1 MAAKAITAG
10 RERYYRR
17 DIALGDGARGT
28 ELTVS
33 SSVPGVPPGVWHG
46 QAAAALGLS
55 GIVSDAQMRA
65 LFGLGMH
72 PDAVAIVT
80 QRLGEGA
87 SLKQAMRAAKLGP
100 AVPQLADFSP
110 LDREIEE
117 VLEEVSEQLCRPLTK
132 AETRDVRMRCAARA
146 YQAEYHRA
154 PADGAELRRF
164 LTARTGPQ
172 RRALTG
178 YDLTFSSEELS
189 LLFALGGPDVRR
201 TVLEVL
207 AQARSETLA
216 WIEHNALAVR
226 TGPGGTAQ
234 LRAEPGLLATVY
246 LHYES
251 RAGDPMLH
259 EHVVISPRVKGPDG
273 RWRNLDSRLLLRDV
287 VAASELFN
295 QRALELVCSRLG
307 LVTEEVEVTAG
318 QRPVMR
324 IAGIDPRLRAT
335 FAQRGNAVRTAAD
348 ALFDDYRR
356 RHGRQPHGSARYTL
370 LERARTQSSPAKRKA
385 RCLDD
390 LLAAWRRRAIAATDR
405 ATVDQLLATG
415 QAAAHARAQARPA
428 PAVFDVAA
436 AAEDV
441 LAVVAARRTT
451 FRRRHVLAE
460 ARRYLMRTLAGAT
473 APPGAAEEITD
484 RVLAHGDCLDI
495 TPPEINPPHPDLTR
509 ADGTSVYRPIGSQ
522 TFTTHSLLA
531 AENRLLAAARRS
543 VIPPVGR
550 GTFARVAAL
559 HRGPMDAG
567 QRALASSFAC
577 SEQLLLAGLGPAGAG
592 KTTAMRL
599 VAAAVDAAGGRLI
612 PLAPSSRAAKVLG
625 DDLQRRAY
633 TLHSWLHQRIRLP
646 DGKQGGK
653 DDFRLRPGDVVLV
666 DEAGMAGTLLLD
678 RVLADAAAAGAVV
691 RLLGDPHQLAAVE
704 AGGALRLISRAG
716 DAVELDRLHRFRVPG
731 EADASLTLRDGDDSR
746 AAFAWYR
753 DKGRIV
759 AGNPDAMSDAVFTA
773 WAADLEKGLS
783 SLMTAADTATV
794 TALNARAQA
803 WHIAAGTV
811 DTSHAAALRAGQH
824 AHPGDVIV
832 TRLNRRRMLVR
843 GGRDFVKN
851 GDTWTVTKI
860 LPDGDVIARHTRH
873 RGRIRLPADYLAAQC
888 ELGYASTIHRAQG
901 MTVDTSHALASAR
914 STREGVYVQLTRGAR
929 TNRLYV
935 AIDDGDHLD
944 HVLASI
950 AARRRVQLSAT
961 ESIAAL
967 QREISAPGTLSAEFA
982 DVAERATTARLTGL
996 LEHCLGAD
1004 RAATFLA
1011 ADAYP
1016 ALIRA
1021 LADAER
1027 AGFDLP
1033 RLLNRTVPAR
1043 GFADADDPA
1052 ALLTWRLRQH
1062 LKDATEAQQDDR
1074 PRPLA
1079 ALTLT
1084 QLHTLTR
1091 LAASHRAVA
1100 REALTA
1106 AEAAFTHLPAPV
1118 TTRAG
1123 HTHPAWDQRPLG
1135 GLSRR
1140 ELAAHLAT
1148 VRTQL
1153 RHTQADRTELSAA
1166 ARHHITDLTR
1176 ESQLRRALT
1185 WRDLAREDFQREQ
1198 ATRAAAPGATSLA
1211 AIRRTLKTRQTAT
1224 HQRRQWAR
1232 AALARAD
1239 AVSDKIYAELR
1250 FRERLPDHLPHR
1262 PNHRGE
1268 IPDWVADSHALSHP
1282 GTPAHWRTH
1291 LAERHRILA
1300 RSLADRGHTLAAAP
1314 PAWARPLGPPPSTS
1328 TPRRRHVWAITA
1340 ALVELWGT
1348 RHAITGVPGLGSR
1361 PDDPSDAAAWDD
1373 LDARVRALTGRRRPL
1388 HLPPSD
1394 APASVMIAAALDHL
1408 DAPPPG
1414 GFLPVHPALRDPLGI
1429 ALLSHGAL
1437 DARLARRALAAVLA
1451 GEALPEA
1458 WMEEITAPGDGDG
1471 DEDEQRTY
1479 TRLLIAISDYRR
1491 RHRRAGPD
1499 VLGPRPAG
1507 LDGED
1512 WDHLTDAIDLYT
1524 HARVQ
1529 HRLEQM
1535 RARTTAERA
1544 ALLPP
1549 TSPQRQQPPPGTNRP
1564 GHRPRPAEQGEHA
1577 LHIRTRPHPTG
1588 GPHPGRPGRGD
1599 R

>member
-1 MAAKAITAG
+1 MTANAFTAG
-10 RERYYRR
+10 RERYYRLG
-17 DIALGDGARGT
+17 IARGDGAPGA

-46 QAAAALGLS
+46 QAAAALGLA
-55 GIVSDAQMRA
+55 GLVSDAQMRA

-72 PDAVAIVT
+72 PDAVAIVA
-80 QRLGEGA
+80 QHLSEGD

-100 AVPQLADFSP
+100 AVPRLREVSP
-110 LDREIEE
+110 LDREIEQ
-117 VLEEVSEQLCRPLTK
+117 VLEQVGERLCRPLTK
-132 AETRDVRMRCAARA
+132 AETRQVRMRCAGRA
-146 YQAEYHRA
+146 FEAEYHRA
-154 PADGAELRRF
+154 PADGAELGRY
-164 LTARTGPQ
+164 LAARSGPQ
-172 RRALTG
+172 RRAITG
-178 YDLTFSSEELS
+178 YDLTFSNEELS

-201 TVLEVL
+201 TVLEAL

-216 WIEHNALAVR
+216 WIEDNALAVR
-226 TGPGGTAQ
+226 TGPGGVAQ

-307 LVTEEVEVTAG
+307 LATEEVEVTPG

-324 IAGIDPRLRAT
+324 IVGIDRRLRAV
-335 FAQRGNAVRTAAD
+335 FAQRSHTVRTMAD
-348 ALFDDYRR
+348 ALFDAYRR
-356 RHGRQPHGSARYTL
+356 RHGRQPATAARTRL
-370 LERARTQSSPAKRKA
+370 QWQATVKTRPPKRRARS
-385 RCLDD
+385 LDD
-390 LLAAWRRRAIAATDR
+390 LLADWRSRAIAVTDHT
-405 ATVDQLLATG
+405 TVDNLLATAR
-415 QAAAHARAQARPA
+415 AAARNRPA
-428 PAVFDVAA
+428 PAAFDLTAA
-436 AAEDV
+436 ADEV
-441 LAVVAARRTT
+441 LAAVTERRTT

-484 RVLAHGDCLDI
+484 RVLAHGDCVDI

-531 AENRLLAAARRS
+531 AENRLLAAARTS

-550 GTFARVAAL
+550 GAFARVAAL

-625 DDLQRRAY
+625 DDLQRRAH
-633 TLHSWLHQRIRLP
+633 TLHSWLHQRTRLP
-646 DGKQGGK
+646 DAKQGGR

-704 AGGALRLISRAG
+704 AGGALRLISRAAG
-716 DAVELDRLHRFRVPG
+716 GTVELDRLHRFRVPG
-731 EADASLTLRDGDDSR
+731 EADASLILRDGDDHR
-746 AAFAWYR
+746 AAFSWYR

-759 AGNPDAMSDAVFTA
+759 AGNHDAMSDAVFTA
-773 WAADLEKGLS
+773 WASDLTKGLS

-794 TALNARAQA
+794 TALNQRAQA

-811 DTSHAAALRAGQH
+811 DTGQAAALRAGQH
-824 AHPGDVIV
+824 AHVGDVIV

-851 GDTWTVTKI
+851 GDTWRVTKI
-860 LPDGDVIARHTRH
+860 LPDGDAIVRHTRH
-873 RGRIRLPADYLAAQC
+873 RGRIRLPADYLASQC

-914 STREGVYVQLTRGAR
+914 STREGVYVQLTRGTR

-935 AIDDGDHLD
+935 ALDDGDHLD
-944 HVLASI
+944 DVLASI
-950 AARRRVQLSAT
+950 AARRRAQLSAT
-961 ESIAAL
+961 ESITAL
-967 QREISAPGTLSAEFA
+967 QREISAPGQLSAEFA

-996 LEHCLGAD
+996 LEHTLGAD

-1021 LADAER
+1021 LHTAER
-1027 AGFDLP
+1027 ARFDLP
-1033 RLLNRTVPAR
+1033 RLLTRTVPAR
-1043 GFADADDPA
+1043 GFTDADDPS

-1062 LKDATEAQQDDR
+1062 LNEATEAQRDDR

-1084 QLHTLTR
+1084 QLHTLTQ

-1100 REALTA
+1100 REALKA
-1106 AEAAFTHLPAPV
+1106 ADAAFTHLPAPV

-1166 ARHHITDLTR
+1166 ARHHITDLAR

-1185 WRDLAREDFQREQ
+1185 WRDRAREDFQREQ

-1211 AIRRTLKTRQTAT
+1211 QVRRTLATRRATTAD
-1224 HQRRQWAR
+1224 RLRQAR

-1239 AVSDKIYAELR
+1239 AVSDKVYAELR
-1250 FRERLPDHLPHR
+1250 FRERLPDHAPHR
-1262 PNHRGE
+1262 PHHRGE
-1268 IPDWVADSHALSHP
+1268 IPDWVADSHALTHP
-1282 GTPAHWRTH
+1282 DTPAHWATY
-1291 LAERHRILA
+1291 LAERHRVLA
-1300 RSLADRGHTLAAAP
+1300 RSLADRGHILAAVP
-1314 PAWARPLGPPPSTS
+1314 LAWARPLGTPPPTS
-1328 TPRRRHVWAITA
+1328 SARRRHVWATTA
-1340 ALVELWGT
+1340 ALVELWRT
-1348 RHAITGVPGLGSR
+1348 RHAITGVPGLGTR
-1361 PDDPSDAAAWDD
+1361 PADPDDAAAWDD

-1388 HLPPSD
+1388 HLPPPD

-1414 GFLPVHPALRDPLGI
+1414 GPLPDHPALRDPLGI
-1429 ALLSHGAL
+1429 APLSYGAL
-1437 DARLARRALAAVLA
+1437 DARPARRALAAVLA
-1451 GEALPEA
+1451 GEPLPEA
-1458 WMEEITAPGDGDG
+1458 WMEEITAPGKD
-1471 DEDEQRTY
+1471 DEDEQQSY
-1479 TRLLIAISDYRR
+1479 TRLLTAISDYRR
-1491 RHRRAGPD
+1491 RHHRAGPD

-1549 TSPQRQQPPPGTNRP
+1549 TSPLRQEPPPPTSGP
-1564 GHRPRPAEQGEHA
+1564 GHRPP
-1577 LHIRTRPHPTG
+1577 TR
-1588 GPHPGRPGRGD
+1588 
-1599 R
+1599 

>member
-1 MAAKAITAG
+1 MTANAFTAG
-10 RERYYRR
+10 RECYYRLG
-17 DIALGDGARGT
+17 IARGDGAPGA

-55 GIVSDAQMRA
+55 GLVSDAQMRA

-72 PDAVAIVT
+72 PDAEEIAA
-80 QRLGEGA
+80 RELGAGA

-100 AVPQLADFSP
+100 AVPRLAEVSP
-110 LDREIEE
+110 LDKEIEQ
-117 VLEEVSEQLCRPLTK
+117 VLEQVGERLCRPLTK
-132 AETRDVRMRCAARA
+132 AETREVRMRCAARA
-146 YQAEYHRA
+146 LEAEYQRA
-154 PADGAELRRF
+154 PADGAELGRY
-164 LTARTGPQ
+164 LAARTGPQ
-172 RRALTG
+172 RRAITG
-178 YDLTFSSEELS
+178 YDLTFSNEELS
-189 LLFALGGPDVRR
+189 LLFALGGPQVRR
-201 TVLEVL
+201 IVLEVL

-216 WIEHNALAVR
+216 WIEDNALAVR
-226 TGPGGTAQ
+226 TGPGGVAQ

-307 LVTEEVEVTAG
+307 LATEEVEVTPG
-318 QRPVMR
+318 QRPVMH
-324 IAGIDPRLRAT
+324 IVGIDRRLRAV
-335 FAQRGNAVRTAAD
+335 FAQRSHAVRTMAES
-348 ALFDDYRR
+348 LFDAYRR
-356 RHGRQPHGSARYTL
+356 RHGRQPATA
-370 LERARTQSSPAKRKA
+370 ARTRLQWQATVKTRPAKREA
-385 RCLDD
+385 RSLNE
-390 LLAAWRRRAIAATDR
+390 LLAEWRRRAIAVTDR
-405 ATVDQLLATG
+405 GVVDNLLATVR
-415 QAAAHARAQARPA
+415 AAAQARPA
-428 PAVFDVAA
+428 PAVLDIAA
-436 AAEDV
+436 AAQDV
-441 LAVVAARRTT
+441 LAAVTERRTT

-460 ARRYLMRTLAGAT
+460 ARRYLMRTLAGAI
-473 APPGAAEEITD
+473 APLQAAEEITD

-495 TPPEINPPHPDLTR
+495 TPPEINPPHPDLQR
-509 ADGTSVYRPIGSQ
+509 ADGTSIYRPIGSA
-522 TFTTHSLLA
+522 TFTTHSLMA
-531 AENRLLAAARRS
+531 AEDRLLAAARTS

-577 SEQLLLAGLGPAGAG
+577 SERLLLAGLGPAGAG

-599 VAAAVDAAGGRLI
+599 VAAAVETAGRRLI
-612 PLAPSSRAAKVLG
+612 PLAPSSRAAKVLAG
-625 DDLQRRAY
+625 DLQLRAH
-633 TLHSWLHQRIRLP
+633 TLHSWLHRRTRLP
-646 DGKQGGK
+646 DGKQGG

-666 DEAGMAGTLLLD
+666 DEAGMAGTFLLD

-716 DAVELDRLHRFRVPG
+716 STVELDQLHRFRVSG
-731 EADASLTLRDGDDSR
+731 EADASLILRDGPEPQAVFD
-746 AAFAWYR
+746 WYR

-759 AGNPDAMSDAVFTA
+759 AGNHDAMSDAVFTA
-773 WAADLEKGLS
+773 WASDLAKGLS
-783 SLMTAADTATV
+783 SLMTAADAATV
-794 TALNARAQA
+794 TALNQRAQA

-811 DTSHAAALRAGQH
+811 DTSQAAALRTGQH
-824 AHPGDVIV
+824 AHPGDMIV

-860 LPDGDVIARHTRH
+860 LPGGDVIAHHTQH

-929 TNRLYV
+929 RNRLYV
-935 AIDDGDHLD
+935 ALDDGDRLD
-944 HVLASI
+944 NVLASL

-967 QREISAPGTLSAEFA
+967 QREISAPGQLSAEFA

-996 LEHCLGAD
+996 LEHCLGTD
-1004 RAATFLA
+1004 RAAAFLA

-1016 ALIRA
+1016 ALMRA

-1033 RLLNRTVPAR
+1033 RLLSRTVPAW
-1043 GFADADDPA
+1043 GFTDVDDPS

-1062 LKDATEAQQDDR
+1062 LKDATEAQRDDR

-1079 ALTLT
+1079 ALTMT

-1091 LAASHRAVA
+1091 LSASHRAVA

-1106 AEAAFTHLPAPV
+1106 ADAAFTHLPAPV

-1123 HTHPAWDQRPLG
+1123 HTQPAWDQRPLG

-1140 ELAAHLAT
+1140 ELAAQLAT

-1153 RHTQADRTELSAA
+1153 RHAQADGTPVSAA

-1185 WRDLAREDFQREQ
+1185 WRDRAREDFQREQ
-1198 ATRAAAPGATSLA
+1198 ATNHAPPATTSL
-1211 AIRRTLKTRQTAT
+1211 IQVRRTLATRRTAT

-1239 AVSDKIYAELR
+1239 AVSDKIHAELR
-1250 FRERLPDHLPHR
+1250 FRERLPDHAPHR
-1262 PNHRGE
+1262 PHHRGE
-1268 IPDWVADSHALSHP
+1268 ILDWVADSHALTHP
-1282 GTPAHWRTH
+1282 DTPAHWATH

-1300 RSLADRGHTLAAAP
+1300 RSLADRGHTLAAIP
-1314 PAWARPLGPPPSTS
+1314 PAWARPLGPPPPTS
-1328 TPRRRHVWAITA
+1328 TPRRRHVWATTA
-1340 ALVELWGT
+1340 ALVELWRT
-1348 RHAITGVPGLGSR
+1348 RHAITAVPGLGPR
-1361 PDDPSDAAAWDD
+1361 PDDPGDAAAWED

-1388 HLPPSD
+1388 HLPPPD
-1394 APASVMIAAALDHL
+1394 APASVMLAAALGHL
-1408 DAPPPG
+1408 DTPPPG
-1414 GFLPVHPALRDPLGI
+1414 GPLPDHPVLRDPYGI
-1429 ALLSHGAL
+1429 APASYAAW
-1437 DARLARRALAAVLA
+1437 DARPARRALAAVLA
-1451 GEALPEA
+1451 GEPLPEA
-1458 WMEEITAPGDGDG
+1458 WMEEITAPGED

-1479 TRLLIAISDYRR
+1479 TRLLTAIDDYRR
-1491 RHRRAGPD
+1491 RHHRAGPD

-1507 LDGED
+1507 LNGEE

-1529 HRLEQM
+1529 HRLEQI

-1544 ALLPP
+1544 AMLPP
-1549 TSPQRQQPPPGTNRP
+1549 TSPLRQQPLPDTNPPGRRSP
-1564 GHRPRPAEQGEHA
+1564 
-1577 LHIRTRPHPTG
+1577 TR
-1588 GPHPGRPGRGD
+1588 
-1599 R
+1599 